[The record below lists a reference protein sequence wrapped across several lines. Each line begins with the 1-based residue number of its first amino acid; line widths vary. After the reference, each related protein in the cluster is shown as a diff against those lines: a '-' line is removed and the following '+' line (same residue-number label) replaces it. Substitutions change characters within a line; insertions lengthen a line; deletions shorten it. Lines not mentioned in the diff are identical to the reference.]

1 HLRQREQTIG
11 KELEPELA
19 QHSVKAPLG
28 KWQRKRAALTPFDRR
43 AGRTRQRPRNRQ
55 HLRIDV
61 DTDDSTFPPDSFGR
75 TSRHDARTARQ
86 VQHPFAP
93 LQPCPIDQILGPH
106 ARYGGHQTALVEI
119 SGSPLQL
126 PLLLTFHRLQLT
138 YSRGN
143 PRKPDGPGAG
153 PAPGVFSVAH
163 RLEGVVAIACLPFS
177 RTISLSVKPN

>member
-75 TSRHDARTARQ
+75 TSPHDARTARQ

-106 ARYGGHQTALVEI
+106 ARYGGQPTAPREI
-119 SGSPLQL
+119 SGRAP
-126 PLLLTFHRLQLT
+126 PPPPPPTFYRPPPSQH
-138 YSRGN
+138 RGN
-143 PRKPDGPGAG
+143 PPQPQGRPAR
-153 PAPGVFSVAH
+153 PAPRGPSSCH
-163 RLEGVVAIACLPFS
+163 P
-177 RTISLSVKPN
+177 P